1 MSLCWYALQSK
12 PNRESFLNSQLSHRQ
27 IETYFPCLR
36 VSPVNPR
43 ARKMKPYF
51 PGYLFVRLDL
61 GQTPVSS
68 LAWVPGANRLVSF
81 DDLPASVPDEA
92 IDAIRKNVD
101 QINNQ
106 SRNPKPALQH
116 GDPVEILDGPFKGY
130 QAIFDAA
137 IEGSERVRL
146 LVKLLRDKHLRV
158 QLPARLAEPKKSKH

>member
-12 PNRESFLNSQLSHRQ
+12 PNRESFLNSQLSHRK

-43 ARKMKPYF
+43 ARKLKPFF
-51 PGYLFVRLDL
+51 PGYLFVRVDL

-68 LAWVPGANRLVSF
+68 LAWVPGSNRLVSF
-81 DDLPASVPDEA
+81 DDLPASVPDEV
-92 IDAIRKNVD
+92 IDGIRKNVD
-101 QINNQ
+101 RANNQ
-106 SRNPKPALQH
+106 SQGPKPALQH

-130 QAIFDAA
+130 QAIFDTA

-146 LVKLLRDKHLRV
+146 LVKFLRDKQMRV
-158 QLPARLAEPKKSKH
+158 QLPGRFAQPKKSRH